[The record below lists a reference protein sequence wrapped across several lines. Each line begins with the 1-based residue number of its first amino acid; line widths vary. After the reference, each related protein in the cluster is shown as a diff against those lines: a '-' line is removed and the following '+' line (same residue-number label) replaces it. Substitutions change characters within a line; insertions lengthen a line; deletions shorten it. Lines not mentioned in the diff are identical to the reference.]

1 MNMAPVHGPNRL
13 KAKPT
18 ALVREPEVK
27 VKRAGIPLAG
37 VALTAGR
44 RGPRTPLPLFAGEV
58 GERSETGDGGAT
70 APPSPAS
77 QMLRDLSREER
88 ERCTRPAVTPDRSAA
103 CGSGG

>member
-44 RGPRTPLPLFAGEV
+44 
-58 GERSETGDGGAT
+58 
-70 APPSPAS
+70 
-77 QMLRDLSREER
+77 
-88 ERCTRPAVTPDRSAA
+88 PAVTPDRSAA